1 MSEGTPEAS
10 ATDAATENNQSSST
24 QSATDSP
31 APDASAT
38 DTSQESASLAAD
50 LAKWKELARKNE
62 QRAKENASA
71 AKRLAEIEEQS
82 KTETERLLDGA
93 RKETAQ
99 QVRAEIVG
107 TFGQRLARQS
117 FRAAAAQRNP
127 EFDAV
132 AVLDD
137 INLARYVGDDG
148 EPDEDAIR
156 AAVERLV
163 PQGGRVRGDVGQGV
177 RNTAPVAEVRPGMDR
192 LRHAFGEIERSRK

>member
-1 MSEGTPEAS
+1 MSEQVVEQSTPTNETTPPAPVEESQPQEQPQEGKPKAETFS
-10 ATDAATENNQSSST
+10 ADYVEKLRKEAATYRT
-24 QSATDSP
+24 
-31 APDASAT
+31 
-38 DTSQESASLAAD
+38 
-50 LAKWKELARKNE
+50 
-62 QRAKENASA
+62 RAQENANA
-71 AKRLAEIEEQS
+71 AKRLAELEEQS

-93 RKETAQ
+93 RKETAD

-177 RNTAPVAEVRPGMDR
+177 RNTAPVVEVRPGMDR

>member
-1 MSEGTPEAS
+1 MSEQVAEQSTPTNETATPSPEESQHQEQPQEGKPKAETFS
-10 ATDAATENNQSSST
+10 ADYVEKLRKEAATYRTKAQ
-24 QSATDSP
+24 
-31 APDASAT
+31 
-38 DTSQESASLAAD
+38 
-50 LAKWKELARKNE
+50 
-62 QRAKENASA
+62 ENASA

-93 RKETAQ
+93 RKETAE

-177 RNTAPVAEVRPGMDR
+177 RNTAPVEVRPGMDR
-192 LRHAFGEIERSRK
+192 MRYAYDQARKN